1 MVARELQRII
11 RAGRAATLKITPIQ
25 SLIEGISEHIT
36 RAEKD
41 LWMELQT
48 HNLSSNIEDLYS
60 LQNGLIALDTVLKQ
74 ITEIHSQIKQ
84 NYEEELQ
91 KKVDAGE
98 FEHDEHVIVP
108 IMKRT
113 NRSVDEDILKEYY
126 KPFFDKIIEA
136 KTAILEKTYKISVKD
151 VETFMGSL
159 AEKVIRPGAEAIAGY
174 EIQRKE

>member
-25 SLIEGISEHIT
+25 SLIEGISEHLT

-84 NYEEELQ
+84 N
-91 KKVDAGE
+91 
-98 FEHDEHVIVP
+98 
-108 IMKRT
+108 
-113 NRSVDEDILKEYY
+113 
-126 KPFFDKIIEA
+126 
-136 KTAILEKTYKISVKD
+136 
-151 VETFMGSL
+151 
-159 AEKVIRPGAEAIAGY
+159 
-174 EIQRKE
+174 